1 MNWIALGTVTELIA
15 ALAFLASFLFIKQQM
30 KQNHDVTKASHQR
43 EILNASRDFFALT
56 RSNPEVFKA
65 VATCMKQYE
74 SADAY
79 SRHVFT
85 TWVIDYM
92 LIAEQAWYMKRDGFI
107 NEASYEGF
115 ENLCMSILVTDG
127 GQKIWPVVKDSWGKD
142 ASEHFQKRMDESG
155 EVTPKHY
162 DVIPFF

>member
-1 MNWIALGTVTELIA
+1 MNWIALGAVSELIA

-85 TWVIDYM
+85 TWVID
-92 LIAEQAWYMKRDGFI
+92 
-107 NEASYEGF
+107 
-115 ENLCMSILVTDG
+115 
-127 GQKIWPVVKDSWGKD
+127 
-142 ASEHFQKRMDESG
+142 
-155 EVTPKHY
+155 
-162 DVIPFF
+162 